1 MLAQQKSAS
10 SSKCLHSFGSLRT
23 HSSGVKVFHP
33 SPKALFAKISSFQGF
48 NSPQNPHCISPE
60 ETPMCSAPPGQP
72 ALLPAPCAGLPW
84 LQTAHAAQR
93 DRVCPVKAPNP
104 HKAQAPKVP
113 RANQTFVN
121 KSRSAKSTHRWK
133 AFTNRR
139 ISLKSLIKYCNS
151 LHTSSSQ
158 WPRHFNWKGVWLRFF
173 FPLQC
178 TSTFKRNLSNLG
190 SCLYT
195 KHPLNPPHLRAVLPL
210 PWGNYSSITQKQLPT
225 YLPTSV
231 SGEERGINQ
240 VLFSWWSVR
249 TRLEQMPLFLPS
261 VAVLGIQLLICTRRG
276 IHTIP
281 TLLSLHTSPV
291 LPSPVRSE
299 PVNKAASSHKPMIQ
313 STACLKR
320 PPYSVLP
327 TTSIYTQ

>member
-1 MLAQQKSAS
+1 MVLYAQSFRDLNLGRDGPSRRKLHAYTTVIIRQQKGCVDVCKSTWHQESWVHRDGLWTQQQPARKRGSFFRQHSLQLSSWLPEGHPQSLQDLLAERWSPLSDGHTRRHSSPKDTSLLEAFHTMLAQQKSAS

-60 ETPMCSAPPGQP
+60 ETPTCSAPPGQP

-84 LQTAHAAQR
+84 LQTAHAAQCA
-93 DRVCPVKAPNP
+93 RVCPVKAPNP
-104 HKAQAPKVP
+104 HKAQAPKLP

-173 FPLQC
+173 FPFNAHPHFRK
-178 TSTFKRNLSNLG
+178 TSQ
-190 SCLYT
+190 
-195 KHPLNPPHLRAVLPL
+195 
-210 PWGNYSSITQKQLPT
+210 I
-225 YLPTSV
+225 
-231 SGEERGINQ
+231 
-240 VLFSWWSVR
+240 
-249 TRLEQMPLFLPS
+249 
-261 VAVLGIQLLICTRRG
+261 
-276 IHTIP
+276 
-281 TLLSLHTSPV
+281 
-291 LPSPVRSE
+291 
-299 PVNKAASSHKPMIQ
+299 
-313 STACLKR
+313 
-320 PPYSVLP
+320 
-327 TTSIYTQ
+327 